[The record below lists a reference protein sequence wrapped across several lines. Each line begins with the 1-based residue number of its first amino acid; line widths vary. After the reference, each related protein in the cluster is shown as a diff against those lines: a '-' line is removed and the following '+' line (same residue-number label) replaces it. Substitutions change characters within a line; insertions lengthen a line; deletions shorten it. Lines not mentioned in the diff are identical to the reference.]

1 MLKVI
6 AAFLAP
12 LVLSLFFILY
22 NLLSMLLKNGSLNDS
37 FYISFEGFF
46 VVYIF
51 ALPAYL
57 FIAIPASLI
66 IERINKG
73 IRWLNYILAGVIG
86 GGIVIL
92 INTVNSMQDFIY
104 TIDSLLAYMAAGFSF
119 YVTLVILEML
129 TQKFQSKKN
138 DYRH

>member
-6 AAFLAP
+6 AVFLAP

-22 NLLSMLLKNGSLNDS
+22 NLLSMPLKNGSLN
-37 FYISFEGFF
+37 ISFEGFF

-66 IERINKG
+66 IEHMNKG
-73 IRWLNYILAGVIG
+73 IRWLNYILAGIIG
-86 GGIVIL
+86 GGIVIF
-92 INTVNSMQDFIY
+92 INTMHSMQDFVY
-104 TIDSLLAYMAAGFSF
+104 TLDSILAYMAAGFSF
-119 YVTLVILEML
+119 YVTLVISEMVE
-129 TQKFQSKKN
+129 QKFQ
-138 DYRH
+138 